1 MTSKTRNIVLWVGT
15 HIPFIALLAWYLSVV
30 GNIANR
36 DNSYRSQIKEEYELL
51 KASGDPMDFEMV
63 KDAHFARASEED
75 VDEWRKVFA
84 EMETDSYLDSTV
96 GIPLIDSPDP
106 YNYRAYDFDVSP
118 DWPSLAECDEFTQKH
133 ADLISK
139 IRLLAAKEKNVRLA
153 SDFQSLKGDSIGMDE
168 LSACVILLTIDAQV
182 AVIKNESEQVFQD
195 VMALFDLSAHLQGS
209 AFEMSVKA
217 AAEARG
223 SAVLVLKKA
232 IWGKLL
238 TRTQMEEVVK
248 ECEKHIEF
256 GEKWKRVVGE
266 HRAFYVPNLTQVHSR
281 DGVEKIGLSQSRD
294 LQDSALY
301 LSIMRRAQQLDTS
314 DWQEFIEER
323 GRLQMEIETLAPPRD
338 RYDFS
343 VCRTAVPTLSRL
355 AELFMEDAQQC
366 RLAILAVQIQ
376 LEAEEVGKLPADIE
390 SILRNNPKLKPYGE
404 KGFGYVLEKG
414 TATLWG
420 GEVNRTWDQ
429 TPLTVAEYKS
439 EFTDMPPP
447 AVVWRLR
454 DVQ

>member
-30 GNIANR
+30 GNIATR
-36 DNSYRSQIKEEYELL
+36 DNSIRNQLREEYELL
-51 KASGDPMDFEMV
+51 KASGDSMDEKMV
-63 KDAHFARASEED
+63 EQAYSARTSDEDA
-75 VDEWRKVFA
+75 DEWREVLA
-84 EMETDSYLDSTV
+84 EMESESYLDSAI
-96 GIPLIDSPDP
+96 GIPLIDSQNP
-106 YNYRAYDFDVSP
+106 YNYRDYDFDVSP
-118 DWPSLAECDEFTQKH
+118 DWPPFAECDEFTQKH

-139 IRLLAAKEKNVRLA
+139 IRLLCAKEKPVRLA
-153 SDFQSLKGDSIGMDE
+153 GDYKAFSVNLKEMGK
-168 LSACVILLTIDAQV
+168 LSACIMLLVIDAQV
-182 AVIKNESEQVFQD
+182 AVINNENERVFLD
-195 VMALFDLSAHLQGS
+195 VVALFGLSAHLQES
-209 AFEMSVKA
+209 PFENSIKA

-223 SAVLVLKKA
+223 SAVLALKKA
-232 IWGKLL
+232 MWRRLL
-238 TRTQMEEVVK
+238 TRAQMEAVAK
-248 ECEKHIEF
+248 ECEKYIDI
-256 GEKWKRVVGE
+256 GDKWKRVVRE
-266 HRAFYVPNLTQVHSR
+266 HRAINVSSVVKVRSR
-281 DGVEKIGLSQSRD
+281 GGTERIEPFKDW
-294 LQDSALY
+294 QDSTLY
-301 LSIMRRAQQLDTS
+301 LSIMRRVQQIDTS
-314 DWQEFIEER
+314 DWPKFIEER
-323 GRLQMEIETLAPPRD
+323 GKLQMEIETLDPPKE

-343 VCRTAVPTLSRL
+343 ICRSAVPALSRL

-420 GEVNRTWDQ
+420 GELNQTWDE

-439 EFTDMPPP
+439 EFTDRPPP